1 MKDKYG
7 RTVDYL
13 RVSVTDRCNLRC
25 FYCIPK
31 EGFTYIPHKEI
42 LRYEELLRVIKLFTR
57 LGIKK
62 IRITGG
68 EPFVRKGL
76 VFLLKEINKINGIE
90 KLYITTNGT
99 LLTQYMNEL
108 RGIKIDG
115 INISLDTLDPYKFQE
130 ITGNDGLERVLQGV
144 ESALE
149 ANFRVKLNTVLM
161 KKNIDEVTSLV
172 TYASEKKIP
181 IRFIELMP
189 FNFQKEWEKEF
200 VPQEEAF
207 EILKK
212 KWTLEPVEKKLGEG
226 PSRYYYIPELD
237 SLVGFISPLTHNFCS
252 SCNRIRLTASG
263 KINPCLAMPLE
274 IDIKNPLRGGA
285 NDEELITLIKRAIYE
300 KPLQH
305 EMDETPPNKIMRR
318 LGG

>member
-115 INISLDTLDPYKFQE
+115 INISLDTLDPHKFQE
-130 ITGNDGLERVLQGV
+130 ITGNGGLERVLQGV

-274 IDIKNPLRGGA
+274 IDIKKPLRGGA

-305 EMDETPPNKIMRR
+305 KMDETPPNKIMRR

>member
-130 ITGNDGLERVLQGV
+130 ITGNGGLERVLQGV

-274 IDIKNPLRGGA
+274 IDIKKPLRGGA

-305 EMDETPPNKIMRR
+305 KMDETPPNKIMRR

>member
-76 VFLLKEINKINGIE
+76 VFLLKEINKINGIK

-108 RGIKIDG
+108 RSIKIDG

-130 ITGNDGLERVLQGV
+130 ITGNGGLERVLQGV

-149 ANFRVKLNTVLM
+149 ANFNVKLNTVLM
-161 KKNIDEVTSLV
+161 KKNIDEVTLLV

-189 FNFQKEWEKEF
+189 FNSQEEWKKEF
-200 VPQEEAF
+200 VSQEEAF

-212 KWTLEPVEKKLGEG
+212 KWTLEPVERKLGEG
-226 PSRYYYIPELD
+226 PSKYYYISELD

-263 KINPCLAMPLE
+263 EINPCLAMPLE
-274 IDIKNPLRGGA
+274 IDIKKPLRDGA
-285 NDEELITLIKRAIYE
+285 NDEELITIIKRAIYE
-300 KPLQH
+300 KPLRH

>member
-76 VFLLKEINKINGIE
+76 VFLLKEINKINGIK

-108 RGIKIDG
+108 RSIKIDG

-130 ITGNDGLERVLQGV
+130 ITGNGGLERVLQGV

-189 FNFQKEWEKEF
+189 FNSQEEWKKEF
-200 VPQEEAF
+200 VSQEEAF

-212 KWTLEPVEKKLGEG
+212 KWTLEPVERKLGEG
-226 PSRYYYIPELD
+226 PSKYYYISELD

-274 IDIKNPLRGGA
+274 IDIKKPLRGGA

>member
-130 ITGNDGLERVLQGV
+130 ITGNGGLERVLQGV
-144 ESALE
+144 ESALK

-200 VPQEEAF
+200 APQEEAF

>member
-1 MKDKYG
+1 MKDRYG
-7 RTVDYL
+7 RTINYL

-25 FYCIPK
+25 FYCIPR

-42 LRYEELLRVIKLFTR
+42 LRYEELLRIIQLFAQ

-76 VFLLKEINKINGIE
+76 VFLLREIRRIDGIE

-99 LLTQYMNEL
+99 LLTQYINEL
-108 RGIKIDG
+108 QGIKIDG
-115 INISLDTLDPYKFQE
+115 INISLDTLNPDKFRE
-130 ITGNDGLERVLQGV
+130 ITGKDGLKRVLLGI
-144 ESALE
+144 ESALK
-149 ANFRVKLNTVLM
+149 ANFKVKLNTVLM
-161 KKNIDEVTSLV
+161 RKNIDEVIPLV
-172 TYASEKKIP
+172 IYASEKRTP
-181 IRFIELMP
+181 VRFIELMP
-189 FNFQKEWEKEF
+189 FNSIENWQKEF

-207 EILKK
+207 NILGG

-226 PSRYYYIPELD
+226 PSKYYYIPELD

-252 SCNRIRLTASG
+252 TCNRIRLTASG
-263 KINPCLAMPLE
+263 KINPCLALPLE
-274 IDIKNPLRGGA
+274 IDIKKPLRDGA
-285 NDEELITLIKRAIYE
+285 SDEELTAIIKQAIYE

-305 EMDETPPNKIMRR
+305 EMDEKPPNKIMRR